1 MQDWTNF
8 IFPKYKDKRVDNAN
22 CFRMIV
28 ARKQLELEKVS
39 IDIIIEY
46 CKDYLKSIGMKNV
59 CVIKDNLEE
68 KPINK
73 KFYSELKDYYK
84 LNDEKD
90 IIWMKFTKEGYLGVV
105 VTSNDI
111 NFSTEENTSGKIIT
125 MLEQEWDESYVVIIP
140 LNFSNVDNL
149 NRQRVESG
157 LGNYLISK
165 GVPILDYFS
174 HNL

>member
-1 MQDWTNF
+1 MQDWTHF
-8 IFPKYKDKRVDNAN
+8 IFPKYKDKSVDNPN

-28 ARKQLELEKVS
+28 ARKQLELEEVS

-46 CKDYLKSIGMKNV
+46 CNDYLKSIGMKNV
-59 CVIKDNLEE
+59 CVIEVNLEE

-73 KFYSELKDYYK
+73 KFYSELKDSYN

-90 IIWMKFTKEGYLGVV
+90 IIWMKFTKKGYLGVV
-105 VTSNDI
+105 ATSNDI
-111 NFSTEENTSGKIIT
+111 NFSTENTSGKIIT
-125 MLEQEWDESYVVIIP
+125 MLEQEWDELYVVIIP
-140 LNFSNVDNL
+140 LNFNNVDNL